1 MPLLLLAP
9 LLEGLLRS
17 GKLQTRSVVF
27 YTPQTHT
34 HQTST
39 PGVLSSLH
47 YYYYTHSDTGT
58 GRNGVSDLP
67 PQGCVQ

>member
-27 YTPQTHT
+27 YTSQTHT